1 MRVNWSTF
9 DKGKSA
15 TNHPRYW
22 FLIIV
27 HIIFTCFIYCLKLNF
42 STYLWCS
49 IWISLDD
56 LSFCLFKR
64 SFIFPSLIYRLK
76 FAKKKKRN
84 IYIVQTAISH
94 NIELYI
100 ANKKKKKLY
109 TVIFPSSK
117 AWQAALGASLFQVE
131 IFSLLLNFFCL
142 ERWNAE
148 SRSIF

>member
-15 TNHPRYW
+15 TNHPHYW

-100 ANKKKKKLY
+100 ANKKKKKTLY
-109 TVIFPSSK
+109 SDISK
-117 AWQAALGASLFQVE
+117 FQSLTSGTWCIIVPGG
-131 IFSLLLNFFCL
+131 NFFSSFEFFLFRKVECGK
-142 ERWNAE
+142 
-148 SRSIF
+148 